1 MHWRGPSA
9 DRQFPCLSSDCL
21 FVGGVCLLARWFPLF
36 FFILR
41 SGQTIARASIETLPH
56 KRVAAAY
63 IHWLIAANG
72 IASSQRDALGYG
84 CCSCCWLWQGH
95 RRTLPPSLAA
105 TRSPP
110 LASQDGHGMADP
122 FINFGDGLSMSC
134 GIIPHLPPVPKISD
148 RRGQA
153 HENRTG
159 SPRNLLLQLLPSVSS
174 HYAISL
180 GSTLL
185 QNHD

>member
-1 MHWRGPSA
+1 
-9 DRQFPCLSSDCL
+9 
-21 FVGGVCLLARWFPLF
+21 
-36 FFILR
+36 
-41 SGQTIARASIETLPH
+41 
-56 KRVAAAY
+56 
-63 IHWLIAANG
+63 
-72 IASSQRDALGYG
+72 
-84 CCSCCWLWQGH
+84 
-95 RRTLPPSLAA
+95 
-105 TRSPP
+105 
-110 LASQDGHGMADP
+110 MADP
-122 FINFGDGLSMSC
+122 FINLGDGLSMSC
-134 GIIPHLPPVPKISD
+134 GIIPHLPPVPKIPD